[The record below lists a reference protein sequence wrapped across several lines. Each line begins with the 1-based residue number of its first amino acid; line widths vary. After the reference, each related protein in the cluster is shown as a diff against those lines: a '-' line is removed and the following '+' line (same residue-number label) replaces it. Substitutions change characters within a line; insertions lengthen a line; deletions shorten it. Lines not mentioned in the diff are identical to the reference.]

1 MSKYLGE
8 EQHGYWW
15 LHANNSLQYTKN
27 CSEMNPEKF
36 FNNWACIEWWLVR
49 CELDW
54 YRMNKEYQ
62 ELRDRAIPNIAA

>member
-1 MSKYLGE
+1 
-8 EQHGYWW
+8 
-15 LHANNSLQYTKN
+15 
-27 CSEMNPEKF
+27 MNPEKF

-62 ELRDRAIPNIAA
+62 ELRDRLVTNIVA